1 MVSVDLL
8 DLLDSLEVLDLRVHR
23 VPVERL
29 VHEEQ
34 MASLEPLELLVRMEL
49 LGHRYNEMKS
59 RFLYFQIYLNRF
71 ISHIYSNGLSMITL
85 YCTTL

>member
-49 LGHRYNEMKS
+49 LDHRYNEVKS
-59 RFLYFQIYLNRF
+59 SSCSFRF
-71 ISHIYSNGLSMITL
+71 I
-85 YCTTL
+85 